1 MFCPP
6 KSSGMMLLHDSRRK
20 LCRAGR
26 RGHTATGPWVIPL
39 SDVNGWVKVRDNT
52 GITVAAGVV
61 AGAWKRSSKC
71 FKNRSEGE
79 WPE

>member
-1 MFCPP
+1 METMP
-6 KSSGMMLLHDSRRK
+6 
-20 LCRAGR
+20 CREAR
-26 RGHTATGPWVIPL
+26 TYSIRPVDNTT

-71 FKNRSEGE
+71 FKYRSEGE